1 MGEIGSSDVVHP
13 DKEKQKQLREEY
25 FTLEQ
30 DMEKYNT
37 AMTASDEY
45 IQEQK
50 RAEQQWEDGCL
61 AENQKA

>member
-1 MGEIGSSDVVHP
+1 M
-13 DKEKQKQLREEY
+13 RRCAEY

-30 DMEKYNT
+30 DMDKYSA

-50 RAEQQWEDGCL
+50 DREQKWEDDHL
-61 AENQKA
+61 AENEEA